1 MKTKNI
7 IAVCLCTLM
16 AFTAIL
22 TAPITA
28 NAEATPEEKEAME
41 RFLAAARAAREAT
54 DGTEAEKDAAAVQ
67 AANAFLEESAKENA
81 KENANKNTV
90 YDLAAAQEIFAL
102 VNAER
107 AAAGIPELVWDD
119 TAYAIAMQRCYEND
133 RHDSTRTG
141 TGENYASGNGY
152 ESLETADMAAHIHQV
167 LHDSQGHYD
176 NYMNT
181 RYNRGAVAVTRIN
194 GAYVAYEVFFVN
206 GKTYSADLWQP
217 KTDGVTTGFDPVY
230 YAQTYPDVAEALG
243 TDSEA
248 LHNHYIT
255 CGMSEGRF
263 PNALTAGTGRTANT
277 ANGQYAFDP
286 VFYAQTYPDVAA
298 ALGTDAGALYNHY
311 ITYGR
316 NEGRLPNA
324 NAAN

>member
-1 MKTKNI
+1 MRTKNI
-7 IAVCLCTLM
+7 IAVSLFVIMTFM
-16 AFTAIL
+16 AIL
-22 TAPITA
+22 TAPMTV
-28 NAEATPEEKEAME
+28 NAAPATPEEQAAAD
-41 RFLAAARAAREAT
+41 RFLAAIKAAREAT

-67 AANAFLEESAKENA
+67 AANAFLEESA

-181 RYNRGAVAVTRIN
+181 RYNRGAVAVTRVN

-217 KTDGVTTGFDPVY
+217 KTDGVTTGFDPAY

-243 TDSEA
+243 TDTEA

-255 CGMSEGRF
+255 NGISEGRF
-263 PNALTAGTGRTANT
+263 PNALAAGTGRTANT